1 MSWGLFPMRG
11 EKGQSRSWAR
21 SRRST
26 SDHPRMGVE
35 RTQSSRMA
43 VRLNCGAST
52 MEYRSRASDVFRNTV
67 VVSPALTMRG
77 PVFRSHSVEGWL
89 NVSCETAS
97 SICESGPPCRA
108 RALTRHLPLGSSYS
122 RQMIA
127 VTSPLQ
133 IRDPLDVRMKDTTPG
148 GFDGHGPSTTCHA
161 ILLIPRWLRV
171 NVFASAWP
179 PREAPGSGAGITRA
193 AQRSISLPVSAL
205 QTALIV
211 LRTASSDRPATP
223 ALSTRS
229 SIERTP
235 FTHPA

>member
-11 EKGQSRSWAR
+11 EKGQSRSWIR

-35 RTQSSRMA
+35 RTQSSRTA

-52 MEYRSRASDVFRNTV
+52 MEYRSRPVTLFRNTV
-67 VVSPALTMRG
+67 VVSPALTMRA
-77 PVFRSHSVEGWL
+77 VLFSDR
-89 NVSCETAS
+89 TAWKD
-97 SICESGPPCRA
+97 GRA
-108 RALTRHLPLGSSYS
+108 
-122 RQMIA
+122 
-127 VTSPLQ
+127 
-133 IRDPLDVRMKDTTPG
+133 
-148 GFDGHGPSTTCHA
+148 
-161 ILLIPRWLRV
+161 
-171 NVFASAWP
+171 
-179 PREAPGSGAGITRA
+179 REAPGPGAAITRA

-235 FTHPA
+235 FTRPA